1 MKISILGAGNAGC
14 VTALHFA
21 FYRLNLNYNVE
32 LELIYDPNIKPV
44 PTGQGTTLDFP
55 KLLSPALLTNF
66 VTNFPTTIKT
76 GIMYEGWS
84 DKEKIFHGFTH
95 GDYGVHFNP
104 QEFQQF
110 VCKNLDIKFIESKII
125 DYNSIDSDYII
136 DCRGAPKELDNYE
149 KLINPLNCALLGN
162 LDKKDNDVLWTRTI
176 ATPDGWCF
184 YIPLPDTTSVGYIYN
199 SNITEEKEARDNF
212 KNLFKNVN
220 INQVFP
226 FKQYLAKEPIIEDRV
241 LLNGNKLFFIEPLE
255 ATAVGTYIATC
266 RFYWDYI
273 FNGQKKQDINF
284 NLKKFIY
291 QIQNFILWHY
301 KKGSKFDTPFWKH
314 AIKLYEKNDNRDIE
328 HIVKILKSMNKENEQ
343 KVFHKVNMKYAQWDE
358 WSLMNWWKGMEGNN
372 QSL

>member
-14 VTALHFA
+14 VSALHFY
-21 FYRLNLNYNVE
+21 FYKLQLNFNVE
-32 LELIYDPNIKPV
+32 IELIYDPNIKPV

-84 DKEKIFHGFTH
+84 NKEKIFHGFTH
-95 GDYGVHFNP
+95 GGYGVHFNP
-104 QEFQQF
+104 QEFQEF
-110 VCKNLDIKFIESKII
+110 VCKNLNIKFIQSKII
-125 DYNSIDSDYII
+125 DYNFVDSDYII

-199 SNITEEKEARDNF
+199 SSITKEEKAKNNF
-212 KNLFKNVN
+212 KNLFKNIK

-226 FKQYLAKEPIIEDRV
+226 FKQYLAKEPIIDDRV
-241 LLNGNKLFFIEPLE
+241 LLNGNKLFFLEPLE
-255 ATAVGTYIATC
+255 ATAVGAYINTC

-273 FNGQKKQDINF
+273 FNGHKKQDINF
-284 NLKKFIY
+284 NIKKYIY
-291 QIQNFILWHY
+291 EIQNFILWHY
-301 KKGSKFDTPFWKH
+301 KKGSKYKTSFWKH
-314 AIKLYEKNDNRDIE
+314 AIELYKKNDNREIE

-343 KVFHKVNMKYAQWDE
+343 KAFHSSRIKYGQWEE
-358 WSLMNWWKGMEGNN
+358 WSFMNWWRGMEGK
-372 QSL
+372 